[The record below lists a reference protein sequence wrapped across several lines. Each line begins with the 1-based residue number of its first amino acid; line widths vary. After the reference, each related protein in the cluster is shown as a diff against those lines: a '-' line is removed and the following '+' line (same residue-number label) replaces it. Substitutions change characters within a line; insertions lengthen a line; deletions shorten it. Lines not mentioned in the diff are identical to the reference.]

1 MFILYYDHVDILNI
15 ILRITI
21 LNICSVF
28 DNKVYLKYIY
38 IILMII

>member
-1 MFILYYDHVDILNI
+1 MFILYNDQVDILNI

-21 LNICSVF
+21 LTFVLF

>member
-1 MFILYYDHVDILNI
+1 MFILYYDQVDILNI

-21 LNICSVF
+21 LTCSVF

-38 IILMII
+38 FLMII

>member
-1 MFILYYDHVDILNI
+1 MFILYYDQVDILNI

-21 LNICSVF
+21 LTCSVF